1 MRERC
6 LQWESLSKM
15 VVIYI
20 CMYALLSAGGIKRQI
35 QLSQMMKI
43 KVERTNTMYWVTL
56 VQKSRCVE
64 ELLDFSNGMQKHE
77 DFSVQFKMT

>member
-1 MRERC
+1 MCERC

-43 KVERTNTMYWVTL
+43 NVERTNTVYWVTL

-77 DFSVQFKMT
+77 DFSVQFKIT

>member
-20 CMYALLSAGGIKRQI
+20 GMYALLSAGGIKQQI

-43 KVERTNTMYWVTL
+43 KVERTNTVYWVTL

-64 ELLDFSNGMQKHE
+64 ELFQWNAKA
-77 DFSVQFKMT
+77 